1 MTMPHAAASMP
12 GIQASPSGTI
22 GRAGANSALAVAAAL
37 FLAVLIV
44 EAVIVI
50 TGAPSAADLS
60 SLYLSAT

>member
-1 MTMPHAAASMP
+1 MTMTHAAASTP
-12 GIQASPSGTI
+12 VTQASPSGTV
-22 GRAGANSALAVAAAL
+22 GRGGTNSALAVAAAL

-60 SLYLSAT
+60 SPYLIVT